1 MSTTQM
7 AREIAE
13 QPVALGRTLDVLIPL
28 RPQLAQLAGGRRKV
42 LFAARGTSDHAA
54 IYGRYLLETHA
65 GILGGLLS
73 PSVATHYRSRLDL
86 TDCVVVCVS
95 QSGQTAEIVESEAWA
110 KGCGAVTVAVTNVA
124 DSPLAAN
131 ADIALVTQA
140 GPELAVP
147 ATKSHT
153 TQLAAM
159 AVIGT
164 ALATEPEALDADL
177 ARIPAE
183 VQRLL
188 AADVADAVAGLRDAD
203 HVVVSGRGLMLGSAL
218 ETALKLEETCLRPV
232 RGYSYADFRHGPIA
246 VVTSGVT
253 AILLAAPDGPLL
265 APMTELASDLS
276 SRSRHGRHRRG
287 WRVRE
292 GVHHAPARPGR
303 PRAARPTGRDRARAG
318 AGGTADPRARPGSRQ
333 PSRAVE
339 GRHHR
344 PLGGRPIAGWR
355 QPPGRPA
362 APRAAAALETWPA
375 SVTK

>member
-7 AREIAE
+7 AREMAE
-13 QPVALGRTLDVLIPL
+13 QPHALGRTLDVLMPL
-28 RPQLAQLAGGRRKV
+28 RPQLARLADGRRKV

-65 GILGGLLS
+65 GVLGGLLS

-86 TDCVVVCVS
+86 ADCVVVCVS

-110 KGCGAVTVAVTNVA
+110 KSCGAVTVAVTNVA
-124 DSPLAAN
+124 DSPLAHSAN
-131 ADIALVTQA
+131 LALVTQA

-153 TQLAAM
+153 AQLAAM

-164 ALATEPEALDADL
+164 ALAAEPQALDGDL

-188 AADVADAVAGLRDAD
+188 QTDVTDAVAGLRDAD

-246 VVTSGVT
+246 VVTTGVT
-253 AILLAAPDGPLL
+253 VILLAAPDGPLL

-276 SRSRHGRHRRG
+276 SRGAVTVGIGGDGEFAKACTTHLPGPDVPEPLAPLGAIVPAQLLVEQLARVLGLDPDSPRG
-287 WRVRE
+287 LSKVATTDPMA
-292 GVHHAPARPGR
+292 GG
-303 PRAARPTGRDRARAG
+303 PTGG
-318 AGGTADPRARPGSRQ
+318 
-333 PSRAVE
+333 
-339 GRHHR
+339 
-344 PLGGRPIAGWR
+344 
-355 QPPGRPA
+355 
-362 APRAAAALETWPA
+362 
-375 SVTK
+375 

>member
-13 QPVALGRTLDVLIPL
+13 QPLALGRTLDALIPL
-28 RPQLAQLAGGRRKV
+28 RPRLAQLAGGRRQV

-86 TDCVVVCVS
+86 SDCVVVCVS
-95 QSGQTAEIVESEAWA
+95 QSGRTTEIVESEAWA
-110 KGCGAVTVAVTNVA
+110 RACGAVTVAVTNVA
-124 DSPLAAN
+124 DSPLAGSASL
-131 ADIALVTQA
+131 ALVTQA

-164 ALATEPEALDADL
+164 ALAATPETLDGDL
-177 ARIPAE
+177 ARIPSE

-188 AADVADAVAGLRDAD
+188 ETDVAEAVAGVRDAD
-203 HVVVSGRGLMLGSAL
+203 HVVVSGRGLMLGNAL

-276 SRSRHGRHRRG
+276 SRGAITVGIGGDGEFAKACTTHL
-287 WRVRE
+287 
-292 GVHHAPARPGR
+292 PG
-303 PRAARPTGRDRARAG
+303 PDVPEPLA
-318 AGGTADPRARPGSRQ
+318 
-333 PSRAVE
+333 
-339 GRHHR
+339 
-344 PLGGRPIAGWR
+344 PLGAIV
-355 QPPGRPA
+355 PA
-362 APRAAAALETWPA
+362 QLLVERLTRALGLDPDSPRGLSKVATTDPHRAAAGPLP
-375 SVTK
+375 